1 MCKPLFDVNFS
12 NIFFNPFPRV
22 METTKKKNTEINKWT
37 QLNSEAFA
45 QQRKP

>member
-1 MCKPLFDVNFS
+1 MCKPLFDVNCS

-22 METTKKKNTEINKWT
+22 METKKNTEINKWT